1 MKSRPTT
8 TFLQLLLLSLLKRV
22 KVGLFTNRPNLGLL
36 FILSVPLNF
45 PFWGGGWAKFVLWF
59 PSTFCPGGIA
69 PPPSSVP
76 VPLMRQRHSSNYMTL
91 HRPICRSVDKGLANP
106 ALGAP
111 LAKRTL
117 QRRQQISTP
126 LKKNKD
132 EFPAALL

>member
-22 KVGLFTNRPNLGLL
+22 KVGLFTNRPTIYTLCPPN
-36 FILSVPLNF
+36 FSVL
-45 PFWGGGWAKFVLWF
+45 GGGGQNTYIGCPPPFVRGAL
-59 PSTFCPGGIA
+59 PP
-69 PPPSSVP
+69 PPPSFP
-76 VPLMRQRHSSNYMTL
+76 GPRLGRGNGSNLITL

-126 LKKNKD
+126 LKK
-132 EFPAALL
+132 EQG